1 MGNSQSKRLDEHV
14 SSVAGVIT
22 GTVAQQQSSRK
33 VSDSSTTTPRVD
45 KIPYAYGTPVPR
57 RVDPDPN
64 LVLAPTVAHSSSST
78 SSLPGEL
85 FHAQVEEQPETNDAS
100 AMTLEAQLEIAHD
113 KIREL
118 EAKVRV
124 SELLESKTTVDTAPA
139 QGVENRNEEMILAPP
154 SSGEQNSQPN
164 AANTDRTRDWR
175 RQAMAVWNSSVAAV
189 ARFWKVKLGLGPE

>member
-1 MGNSQSKRLDEHV
+1 
-14 SSVAGVIT
+14 
-22 GTVAQQQSSRK
+22 
-33 VSDSSTTTPRVD
+33 
-45 KIPYAYGTPVPR
+45 
-57 RVDPDPN
+57 
-64 LVLAPTVAHSSSST
+64 
-78 SSLPGEL
+78 
-85 FHAQVEEQPETNDAS
+85 
-100 AMTLEAQLEIAHD
+100 MTLEAQLEMAHD